1 MPVAE
6 HATGPVVEQPSEPD
20 PPATAE
26 PQAETVAS
34 ETAEVEIPEDPFG
47 GLQMFR
53 DDVAV
58 DTGLAYRHAGTA
70 EDPIPIDVDFLGAW
84 EFDETADPPFPP
96 YVLQADG
103 KKVKITGFMLP
114 DVDFEHITE
123 FHVVRSLW
131 GCCFGAP
138 PRLNELVR
146 VTIPGGEGIDY
157 TYNNIEVVGTL
168 TAVFEMEDGV
178 VEDLYRI
185 QADSVT
191 VLDEFNDPGG
201 AGSVRSGH
209 RLPGCDPRRGF
220 LRPARSCRGA
230 EPVHL
235 PLMSLLLGLACC
247 SPGGVRAERGVGAG
261 DRGTGGRGS
270 HGGLAGD
277 DQ

>member
-1 MPVAE
+1 MPVAGQSV
-6 HATGPVVEQPSEPD
+6 APAPEQPSEP
-20 PPATAE
+20 E
-26 PQAETVAS
+26 PQQSS
-34 ETAEVEIPEDPFG
+34 EPGPEAGAVTGEPVEAEVPADPFG
-47 GLQMFR
+47 DFLLFR

-58 DTGLAYRHAGTA
+58 DTGLAYRHAGTT

-157 TYNNIEVVGTL
+157 TYNNIEVIGTL

-191 VLDEFNDPGG
+191 VLDEFDDPE
-201 AGSVRSGH
+201 A
-209 RLPGCDPRRGF
+209 PDQFDPVTGF
-220 LRPARSCRGA
+220 Q
-230 EPVHL
+230 
-235 PLMSLLLGLACC
+235 
-247 SPGGVRAERGVGAG
+247 GVIPDEAF
-261 DRGTGGRGS
+261 
-270 HGGLAGD
+270 
-277 DQ
+277 